1 MVFISSTFFSCHI
14 SANNVPYILKSR
26 EPVGDVHIEG
36 SVSQNLDLS
45 FYFMSKNG

>member
-1 MVFISSTFFSCHI
+1 MVFISPIFFSCHI

-36 SVSQNLDLS
+36 SVSRNLNLS
-45 FYFMSKNG
+45 FYFV